1 MKRATFI
8 LMAVFISCWT
18 ARALAQGAP
27 VPGPEKKEVLPLI
40 DEQLTLE
47 RNMKYSFDGRE
58 IRDFHSL
65 ENIILP
71 LSDARC
77 AELLRASKD
86 RATAGLVFI
95 IAGGMAEAGGVI
107 IWSQNYSASG
117 YAFGQDYGS
126 WGLFLA
132 GGILDVV
139 GVILQSQSEVDK
151 FNAVKRYNS
160 IIRNE
165 QEFSFFYDQHYQA
178 PELVL
183 MQRF

>member
-1 MKRATFI
+1 MRKVTFI
-8 LMAVFISCWT
+8 LMALSFCWGSQVF
-18 ARALAQGAP
+18 AQGVPAP
-27 VPGPEKKEVLPLI
+27 EPEKKVVLPLI

-58 IRDFHSL
+58 IRDFTSL
-65 ENIILP
+65 ENIIFP
-71 LSDARC
+71 LKDPRC
-77 AELLRASKD
+77 TELLKASKD
-86 RATAGLVFI
+86 RATAGLVFLV
-95 IAGGMAEAGGVI
+95 AGGVAEAGGVL

-117 YAFGQDYGS
+117 YSFGQDYGS

-139 GVILQSQSEVDK
+139 GVILQSQAEVDK

-165 QEFSFFYDQHYQA
+165 EEFSFLYDPHYQGT
-178 PELVL
+178 ELVL
-183 MQRF
+183 TQRF